1 MSLPVIFPT
10 ENILFK
16 LGQKNN
22 LNLLSF
28 SGASTKIVGEYA
40 SSHYLI
46 TQAKYKPD
54 VITGISAGA
63 LLCVPVALGKWGQLK
78 KLMDTFNLK
87 TIFDKMPVR
96 SNGKVHPSAVWRAV
110 RGAEGLGTMKNL
122 EKVLKKLIS
131 PKEFN
136 HYQTNDEFA
145 TCVIMAYDLKKC
157 RRIYVNLK
165 ECTYNDYIKFT
176 LASAS
181 IPVMA
186 EPICMYGM
194 QLVDG
199 GLVDHNIGA
208 WAMDNFPV
216 KNSISIYSRPENGAK
231 IEEHKAENLIEIVER
246 VLAVTLR
253 ETSAND
259 EWQEKAIADR
269 ENMNWKAIYLPSTL
283 KSTYDTDRK
292 RLSELQ
298 RESLSLTI
306 ALHDEGHFNGMV

>member
-1 MSLPVIFPT
+1 MALPIIFPS
-10 ENILFK
+10 EKILFWDK
-16 LGQKNN
+16 KN
-22 LNLLSF
+22 LNLISF
-28 SGASTKIVGEYA
+28 SGASTKIVGEFS
-40 SSHYLI
+40 SSHHLI
-46 TQAKYKPD
+46 TQVGYKPD
-54 VITGISAGA
+54 IITGISAGA

-96 SNGKVHPSAVWRAV
+96 SNGKVHPTAVWRAV
-110 RGAEGLGTMKNL
+110 KGREGLGTMGNL
-122 EKVLKKLIS
+122 EKTLRQLIS

-136 HYQTNDEFA
+136 HYQKNDKYA
-145 TCVIMAYDLKKC
+145 VCIIMAYDIIKC
-157 RRIYVNLK
+157 RRVYVNLK

-186 EPICMYGM
+186 EPIEIHGM

-208 WAMDNFPV
+208 WAMDNLSV

-231 IEEHKAENLIEIVER
+231 IEEKKADNLLDVVER

-259 EWQEKAIADR
+259 EWQERAIAER
-269 ENMNWKAIYLPSTL
+269 EKMNWKAIYLPSTL
-283 KSTYDTDRK
+283 KSTYDTDRR
-292 RLSELQ
+292 RLMQLQ
-298 RESLSLTI
+298 NESLKLTI
-306 ALHDEGHFNGMV
+306 QMQNERAFDGMV